1 LSALD
6 AAARSYRSALELWPA
21 DDRDRPHVLLD
32 LGRVLSHGGLHGR
45 EYLEEAVRE
54 LGRLGDVEGAADAEA
69 MLGDIAWMAGAQA
82 ESRVHYD
89 RAVALVDGLPESR
102 TSVWVR
108 LARYRRLVLAGDPA
122 PLEEAE
128 RILGLAETLG
138 TVNDALHARI
148 NLGLARNVH
157 GDLRGMDDLQKAA
170 ELAMAANSYVATRA
184 YLNLASFS
192 ATLGDLRR
200 ARGYREEGLSVAR
213 RFGNDLER
221 WLVVETILDDYTR
234 GEWGSA
240 VASAQRLLE
249 DAAVGQHYMDQVA
262 QYVLALI
269 ELACGHG
276 ETAQAHAAQALSSAR
291 EIGDPQAFWPNLGI
305 SAKVALECGKPGV
318 AETLLDE
325 LVRRLEEAE
334 SIEATLSLVDGFVI
348 GSALGR
354 GVELAATLEKAVV
367 RTPWVLA
374 FEAIGHGDLAGAADL
389 LAERGALA
397 HAADVRLVAAERSG
411 DNRGL
416 NGAIEFFERVGATAY
431 LTRAEALL
439 QATA

>member
-1 LSALD
+1 
-6 AAARSYRSALELWPA
+6 
-21 DDRDRPHVLLD
+21 
-32 LGRVLSHGGLHGR
+32 
-45 EYLEEAVRE
+45 
-54 LGRLGDVEGAADAEA
+54 
-69 MLGDIAWMAGAQA
+69 
-82 ESRVHYD
+82 
-89 RAVALVDGLPESR
+89 
-102 TSVWVR
+102 
-108 LARYRRLVLAGDPA
+108 
-122 PLEEAE
+122 
-128 RILGLAETLG
+128 
-138 TVNDALHARI
+138 
-148 NLGLARNVH
+148 
-157 GDLRGMDDLQKAA
+157 
-170 ELAMAANSYVATRA
+170 
-184 YLNLASFS
+184 
-192 ATLGDLRR
+192 
-200 ARGYREEGLSVAR
+200 
-213 RFGNDLER
+213 
-221 WLVVETILDDYTR
+221 
-234 GEWGSA
+234 
-240 VASAQRLLE
+240 LLE

-416 NGAIEFFERVGATAY
+416 SGAIEFFERVGATAY